1 MPKNAEYT
9 LQLPGGWVKLFNQ
22 RQSGA
27 SMGSWDVYLRSPD
40 GKRVRFVR
48 TMFNLEITF
57 ELFIFFVVVGPMF
70 N

>member
-1 MPKNAEYT
+1 
-9 LQLPGGWVKLFNQ
+9 
-22 RQSGA
+22 
-27 SMGSWDVYLRSPD
+27 MGSWDVYLRSPD

-57 ELFIFFVVVGPMF
+57 KFFFVVVVVVGQMF